1 MESRKIKN
9 KEHFVYNSIEEWKD
23 IHPDESLVSDWRE
36 GKEGEWVMSDDGN
49 VVQLLKVS
57 RKISHPSDSK
67 NYKYANGWVRTIV
80 GTFLLHK
87 NTEMDTDFDAH
98 PNRYTFS
105 KNIKDTNS
113 RIKDRKNVTRKE
125 KLFATN
131 VATGMGAVRS
141 YMDAYGELNQNK
153 ATKKA
158 TVLLKQERVMKEVE
172 KSVMDVAKELGV
184 DHEYIFKSLKL
195 LAETSADENIAL
207 QSLKEMGKAIGTLGG
222 GVKKIEKGVVGL
234 FSGFTPEQLD
244 NVERKMLN
252 QSEENDVSR

>member
-1 MESRKIKN
+1 MQSRKIKN
-9 KEHFVYNSIEEWKD
+9 THHYVYDGIDEFKKEV
-23 IHPDESLVSDWRE
+23 PDTNLFFDWRSA
-36 GKEGEWVMSDDGN
+36 KEGDWVLSDDN
-49 VVQLLKVS
+49 KVVQLLKVS
-57 RKISHPSDSK
+57 KSIKHPSDSK
-67 NYKYANGWVRTIV
+67 NYKYADGWVRTVV

-87 NTEMDTDFDAH
+87 NTKMDTDFDAH

-131 VATGMGAVRS
+131 VATGMGAVKS
-141 YMDAYGELNQNK
+141 YMDAYGELNNNK
-153 ATKKA
+153 AIKKA

-172 KSVMDVAKELGV
+172 KSVMDVAKEMGV
-184 DHEYIFKSLKL
+184 DHEYIFRSLKL
-195 LAETSADENIAL
+195 LAETSGDENIAL

-222 GVKKIEKGVVGL
+222 GVKKVERGVVGL

-244 NVERKMLN
+244 SVERKMLS
-252 QSEENDVSR
+252 QGQDE